1 MKVEGI
7 RMGLFD
13 RLLKIGNAKL
23 MEILNQKTQTMITWP
38 EGTEYL
44 SDGPFFDKEEKE
56 ES

>member
-1 MKVEGI
+1 MKIEGI

-23 MEILNQKTQTMITWP
+23 MEIFDQKTNPMVTWP

-44 SDGPFFDKEEKE
+44 SNGPFFDEEKE

>member
-1 MKVEGI
+1 
-7 RMGLFD
+7 MGLFD

-23 MEILNQKTQTMITWP
+23 MEILDQKAQTIMVTWP

-44 SDGPFFDKEEKE
+44 SNGPFFDEEEKE